1 MLGNTFSES
10 ALVIF
15 SGGQDSATC
24 LGWAL
29 NRFRHVFTLGF
40 DYGQRHHVEM
50 ECRSNMLAAIGS
62 DNELPATWAERL
74 KEDTQFSIG
83 LFDQIGKTAM
93 TSDMEIKFNEKGIP
107 NTFVPGRNLIFL
119 TSAAALAWR
128 KGIRNLVMGVCE
140 TDFSGYPDCRDD
152 AIKAMQIALNI
163 GMDSLFVVHTPLMW
177 RNKAQTWELAE
188 QEGGKHF
195 VELVRTVT
203 HTCYLGDRSVLHDWG
218 YGCGKCP
225 ACRLRAQGWEQY
237 AENGETARNG
247 LSSF

>member
-1 MLGNTFSES
+1 MLGNTSSES

-29 NRFRHVFTLGF
+29 NRFSHVCTLGF

-50 ECRSNMLAAIGS
+50 ECRSAMLATIRT
-62 DNELPATWAERL
+62 NRTLPAAWAERL
-74 KEDTQFSIG
+74 EEDTLLSLG

-93 TSDMEIKFNEKGIP
+93 TSDMEIVYNDKGIP
-107 NTFVPGRNLIFL
+107 NTFVPGRNLVFL
-119 TSAAALAWR
+119 TAAAALAWR

-152 AIKAMQIALNI
+152 AIKSMQVALNI
-163 GMDSLFVVHTPLMW
+163 GMDARFAVHTPLMW

-188 QEGGKHF
+188 QEGGKQF

-218 YGCGKCP
+218 YGCGDCP
-225 ACRLRAQGWEQY
+225 ACRLRAHGWKLY
-237 AENGETARNG
+237 AESVQARQEN
-247 LSSF
+247 